1 MGLTTIEKILARTSG
16 KDVVRPGDIAVCRPD
31 IVIHLDLPM
40 TIEGAWY
47 RPKKIFDTERVVVVF
62 DHAIPSPTIK
72 DASAMVEGRR
82 FAREFGLKHFFDV
95 GQHGIAGWRRARLG
109 ASSWCA
115 PIRTR
120 ARAAGSTAR
129 GAAPALR
136 TRCRR

>member
-16 KDVVRPGDIAVCRPD
+16 RDVVRPGDIAVCRPD

-47 RPKKIFDTERVVVVF
+47 RPKRIFDTERVVVVF

-82 FAREFGLKHFFDV
+82 FAKEFGLKHFFDV
-95 GQHGIAGWRRARLG
+95 GQHGIAHARSGRLRMLAQTG
-109 ASSWCA
+109 TVRS
-115 PIRTR
+115 PTVNDIPTMQE
-120 ARAAGSTAR
+120 AGIT
-129 GAAPALR
+129 PE
-136 TRCRR
+136 